1 MSGKDLKLSNKNNLP
16 FLTNSKG
23 SSFLGAGEFSEGVG
37 GVVGVR
43 TTPGEGGA
51 FSFKVIISELE
62 LPPPEIISV
71 SSMS

>member
-1 MSGKDLKLSNKNNLP
+1 M
-16 FLTNSKG
+16 
-23 SSFLGAGEFSEGVG
+23 GAGEFSEGVG
-37 GVVGVR
+37 DVVGVR
-43 TTPGEGGA
+43 TPPGEGGA

>member
-1 MSGKDLKLSNKNNLP
+1 M
-16 FLTNSKG
+16 
-23 SSFLGAGEFSEGVG
+23 GAGEFSEGVG
-37 GVVGVR
+37 DVLGVR
-43 TTPGEGGA
+43 TPPREGGA